1 MNQANPLMSIPPA
14 KLLELGNESPATA
27 TGTATT
33 ATSGNKG
40 ASVIAAMLNDSILIP
55 SVK

>member
-40 ASVIAAMLNDSILIP
+40 ASVIAALLNDSILIP